1 MFTLIGIAD
10 MCLWFKK
17 AILSQQDKSFYHG
30 IANPYYL
37 GMLLTKNNN
46 KMKINIYLIAIAVL
60 LFTACDKKELNLK
73 EQQITQLKDQIETMK
88 STNVALLERMSD
100 LSVVSKTGA
109 ESIQK
114 SLENI
119 SRQTA
124 YIENL
129 NKKVQSK
136 DSVNLALV
144 MNLKRS
150 LSDIND
156 SDIQVEVRGGLVHVS
171 ISDKL
176 LFKSGSS
183 TINSKARDVLG
194 KIAVVLNDHYE
205 LQILVEGHTDNV
217 PMNTGCIQDNWDLS
231 VNRATAVVRS
241 LANDHYVSPERLT
254 AAGRSYFVPKEDN
267 ETALGRSKNRR
278 TEIIIQPRLD
288 QFFQLMESPEP
299 LN

>member
-1 MFTLIGIAD
+1 MKNLILI
-10 MCLWFKK
+10 MVLFV
-17 AILSQQDKSFYHG
+17 S
-30 IANPYYL
+30 
-37 GMLLTKNNN
+37 LTS
-46 KMKINIYLIAIAVL
+46 
-60 LFTACDKKELNLK
+60 CDKTELNLK
-73 EQQITQLKDQIETMK
+73 DQQIDQLKEQIETMK
-88 STNVALLERMSD
+88 TTNASLLERMSD

-124 YIENL
+124 YIEKL

-136 DSVNLALV
+136 DSLNLALV

-150 LSDIND
+150 LADIND

-183 TINSKARDVLG
+183 TINTRAQDVLA
-194 KIAVVLNDHYE
+194 KIATVLSDHYE

-217 PMNTGCIQDNWDLS
+217 PMNNGCIEDNWDLS
-231 VNRATAVVRS
+231 VKRATAVVRS
-241 LANDHYVSPERLT
+241 LANDHYLDPERLT
-254 AAGRSYFVPKEDN
+254 AAGRSYYGPKDDN
-267 ETALGRSKNRR
+267 ETAEGRSKNRR

-288 QFFQLMESPEP
+288 QFFQLMETSTP
-299 LN
+299 LD

>member
-1 MFTLIGIAD
+1 MKHLIPALLA
-10 MCLWFKK
+10 M
-17 AILSQQDKSFYHG
+17 ILLASCNDEK
-30 IANPYYL
+30 
-37 GMLLTKNNN
+37 
-46 KMKINIYLIAIAVL
+46 
-60 LFTACDKKELNLK
+60 LNLK
-73 EQQITQLKDQIETMK
+73 DQQINQLKEQIETMK
-88 STNVALLERMSD
+88 ATNAGLLDRMSD

-176 LFKSGSS
+176 LFRSGSS
-183 TINSKARDVLG
+183 TISAKAEEVLG
-194 KIAVVLNDHYE
+194 KIAMVLNDHYE

-217 PMNTGCIQDNWDLS
+217 PMDNGCITDNWDLS
-231 VNRATAVVRS
+231 VKRATAVVRS
-241 LANDHYVSPERLT
+241 LADDHYVSPERLT
-254 AAGRSYFVPKEDN
+254 AAGRSYYVPKEDN
-267 ETALGRSKNRR
+267 DTAEGRSKNRR

-288 QFFQLMESPEP
+288 QFFQLLESPES
-299 LN
+299 LD

>member
-1 MFTLIGIAD
+1 MKNLLPILAIAIFTLASCENKEALLKDDQIA
-10 MCLWFKK
+10 
-17 AILSQQDKSFYHG
+17 
-30 IANPYYL
+30 
-37 GMLLTKNNN
+37 
-46 KMKINIYLIAIAVL
+46 
-60 LFTACDKKELNLK
+60 
-73 EQQITQLKDQIETMK
+73 QLQDQIETMK
-88 STNVALLERMSD
+88 STNAGLLDRMSD

-124 YIENL
+124 YIEDL

-136 DSVNLALV
+136 DSVNLSLV

-150 LSDIND
+150 LSNIND
-156 SDIQVEVRGGLVHVS
+156 TDIQVEVRGGLVHVS

-183 TINSKARDVLG
+183 AINKKADDVLS
-194 KIAVVLNDHYE
+194 KIASVINDHDQ
-205 LQILVEGHTDNV
+205 LQVLVEGHTDNV
-217 PMNTGCIQDNWDLS
+217 PMNTSCISDNWDLS
-231 VNRATAVVRS
+231 VKRATAVVRS
-241 LANDHYVSPERLT
+241 LSEKHYVSPERLT
-254 AAGRSYFVPKEDN
+254 AAGRSSYVPKDDN
-267 ETALGRSKNRR
+267 DTAEGRSKNRR

-288 QFFQLMESPEP
+288 QFFQLMEAPEA

>member
-1 MFTLIGIAD
+1 MKNLIPI
-10 MCLWFKK
+10 F
-17 AILSQQDKSFYHG
+17 ILFLAFSSCQ
-30 IANPYYL
+30 N
-37 GMLLTKNNN
+37 
-46 KMKINIYLIAIAVL
+46 
-60 LFTACDKKELNLK
+60 KELDLK
-73 EQQITQLKDQIETMK
+73 DQQIGQLKDQIETMK
-88 STNVALLERMSD
+88 STNAGLLDRMSD

-124 YIENL
+124 YIEDL

-183 TINSKARDVLG
+183 TINTKAEEVLG
-194 KIAVVLNDHYE
+194 KIATVINDHYE

-217 PMNTGCIQDNWDLS
+217 PMNNGCIEDNWDLS
-231 VNRATAVVRS
+231 VKRATAVVRS

-254 AAGRSYFVPKEDN
+254 AAGRSYYIPKNDN
-267 ETALGRSKNRR
+267 DTAEGRSKNRR

-288 QFFQLMESPEP
+288 QFFQLMEAPAS
-299 LN
+299 LD

>member
-1 MFTLIGIAD
+1 MKNLIPIFLLLITFT
-10 MCLWFKK
+10 
-17 AILSQQDKSFYHG
+17 S
-30 IANPYYL
+30 
-37 GMLLTKNNN
+37 
-46 KMKINIYLIAIAVL
+46 
-60 LFTACDKKELNLK
+60 CDDKELNLK
-73 EQQITQLKDQIETMK
+73 DQQIYQLKEQIETMK
-88 STNVALLERMSD
+88 STNAGLLDRMSD
-100 LSVVSKTGA
+100 LSIVSKTGA

-124 YIENL
+124 YIEDL

-156 SDIQVEVRGGLVHVS
+156 TDIQVEVRGGLVHVS

-183 TINSKARDVLG
+183 VINTKAEEVLG
-194 KIAVVLNDHYE
+194 KIASVINDHYE
-205 LQILVEGHTDNV
+205 LEVLVEGHTDNV
-217 PMNTGCIQDNWDLS
+217 PMNTECIADNWDLS
-231 VNRATAVVRS
+231 VKRATAVVRS

-267 ETALGRSKNRR
+267 DTSLGRSKNRR

-288 QFFQLMESPEP
+288 QFFQLMEEPET

>member
-1 MFTLIGIAD
+1 
-10 MCLWFKK
+10 
-17 AILSQQDKSFYHG
+17 
-30 IANPYYL
+30 
-37 GMLLTKNNN
+37 
-46 KMKINIYLIAIAVL
+46 MKYLIPISIVCL
-60 LFTACDKKELNLK
+60 MIMSSCTNKEIEAKND
-73 EQQITQLKDQIETMK
+73 QISSLEDQIETMK
-88 STNVALLERMSD
+88 STNAGLLDRMSD

-124 YIENL
+124 YIEDL
-129 NKKVQSK
+129 NNQVQAK
-136 DSVNLALV
+136 DSMNLALV

-156 SDIQVEVRGGLVHVS
+156 TDIQVEVRGGLVHVS

-183 TINSKARDVLG
+183 NINTNAEDVLA
-194 KIAVVLNDHYE
+194 KIASVINDHSD

-217 PMNTGCIQDNWDLS
+217 PMNNGCIEDNWDLS
-231 VNRATAVVRS
+231 VKRATAVVRS
-241 LANDHYVSPERLT
+241 LANDHYVAPERLT
-254 AAGRSYFVPKEDN
+254 AAGRSSYVPKDDN
-267 ETALGRSKNRR
+267 DTSTGRSKNRR

-288 QFFQLMESPEP
+288 QFFQLMEAPEA

>member
-1 MFTLIGIAD
+1 MKAYIYIIFLITLIFAS
-10 MCLWFKK
+10 C
-17 AILSQQDKSFYHG
+17 QD
-30 IANPYYL
+30 
-37 GMLLTKNNN
+37 
-46 KMKINIYLIAIAVL
+46 
-60 LFTACDKKELNLK
+60 KELNLK
-73 EQQITQLKDQIETMK
+73 DQQIHQLKDQIETMK
-88 STNVALLERMSD
+88 ATNASLLDRMSD
-100 LSVVSKTGA
+100 LSIVSKTGA

-124 YIENL
+124 YIEDL

-156 SDIQVEVRGGLVHVS
+156 TDIQVEVRGGLVHVS

-183 TINSKARDVLG
+183 TINIRARGVLG
-194 KIAVVLNDHYE
+194 KIATVLNDHNE

-217 PMNTGCIQDNWDLS
+217 PMNNGCIEDNWDLS
-231 VNRATAVVRS
+231 VKRATAVVRS

-254 AAGRSYFVPKEDN
+254 AAGRSYFIPKNDN
-267 ETALGRSKNRR
+267 ETVEGRSKNRR

-288 QFFQLMESPEP
+288 QFFQLMETSEP
-299 LN
+299 LD

>member
-1 MFTLIGIAD
+1 MKNLIP
-10 MCLWFKK
+10 LFV
-17 AILSQQDKSFYHG
+17 LF
-30 IANPYYL
+30 L
-37 GMLLTKNNN
+37 FLTSCQN
-46 KMKINIYLIAIAVL
+46 
-60 LFTACDKKELNLK
+60 KELDLK
-73 EQQITQLKDQIETMK
+73 DQQIAQLIDQIETMK
-88 STNVALLERMSD
+88 STNAGLLDRMSD

-124 YIENL
+124 YIEDL

-136 DSVNLALV
+136 DSVNLSLV

-176 LFKSGSS
+176 LFQSGSS
-183 TINSKARDVLG
+183 KINTKAEEILG
-194 KIAVVLNDHYE
+194 KIASVINDHNE
-205 LQILVEGHTDNV
+205 LQVLVEGHTDNV
-217 PMNTGCIQDNWDLS
+217 PMNNGCIEDNWDLS
-231 VNRATAVVRS
+231 VKRATAVVRT
-241 LANDHYVSPERLT
+241 LANIHYVNPERLT
-254 AAGRSYFVPKEDN
+254 AAGRSSYIPKSDN
-267 ETALGRSKNRR
+267 DTAEGRSKNRR

-288 QFFQLMESPEP
+288 QFFQLLEAPES
-299 LN
+299 LD

>member
-1 MFTLIGIAD
+1 MTS
-10 MCLWFKK
+10 CE
-17 AILSQQDKSFYHG
+17 
-30 IANPYYL
+30 N
-37 GMLLTKNNN
+37 
-46 KMKINIYLIAIAVL
+46 
-60 LFTACDKKELNLK
+60 KELNLK
-73 EQQITQLKDQIETMK
+73 DQQILQLKDQIETMK
-88 STNVALLERMSD
+88 STNAGLLDRMSD

-124 YIENL
+124 YIEDL

-183 TINSKARDVLG
+183 TINTKAMEVLG
-194 KIAVVLNDHYE
+194 KIASVINDHYE
-205 LQILVEGHTDNV
+205 LEVMVEGHTDDV
-217 PMNTGCIQDNWDLS
+217 PMNNGCIEDNWDLS
-231 VNRATAVVRS
+231 VKRATAVVRS
-241 LANDHYVSPERLT
+241 LANDHFVDPTRLT
-254 AAGRSYFVPKEDN
+254 AAGRSFYIPKEDN
-267 ETALGRSKNRR
+267 ETASGRSKNRR

-288 QFFQLMESPEP
+288 QFFQLLEAPEA
-299 LN
+299 LD

>member
-1 MFTLIGIAD
+1 M
-10 MCLWFKK
+10 K
-17 AILSQQDKSFYHG
+17 A
-30 IANPYYL
+30 
-37 GMLLTKNNN
+37 
-46 KMKINIYLIAIAVL
+46 NIYIIIFITVVFAS
-60 LFTACDKKELNLK
+60 CDDKELNLK
-73 EQQITQLKDQIETMK
+73 DQQIHTLKEQIETMK
-88 STNVALLERMSD
+88 STNAGLLDRMSD

-124 YIENL
+124 YIEDL

-183 TINSKARDVLG
+183 TINAPARGVLG
-194 KIAVVLNDHYE
+194 KIASVINDHSDLE
-205 LQILVEGHTDNV
+205 ILVEGHTDNV
-217 PMNTGCIQDNWDLS
+217 PMNNGCIEDNWDLS
-231 VNRATAVVRS
+231 VKRATAVVRS

-254 AAGRSYFVPKEDN
+254 AAGRSYYIPKNDN
-267 ETALGRSKNRR
+267 DTAEGRSKNRR
-278 TEIIIQPRLD
+278 TEIVIQPRLD
-288 QFFQLMESPEP
+288 QFFQLMEAPEA
-299 LN
+299 LD

>member
-1 MFTLIGIAD
+1 M
-10 MCLWFKK
+10 
-17 AILSQQDKSFYHG
+17 
-30 IANPYYL
+30 
-37 GMLLTKNNN
+37 
-46 KMKINIYLIAIAVL
+46 
-60 LFTACDKKELNLK
+60 NLK
-73 EQQITQLKDQIETMK
+73 DQQIDQLKDQIETMK
-88 STNVALLERMSD
+88 STNAGLLDRMSD

-124 YIENL
+124 YIEDL

-156 SDIQVEVRGGLVHVS
+156 TDIQVEVRGGLVHVS

-176 LFKSGSS
+176 LFQSGSS
-183 TINSKARDVLG
+183 KINVKAESVLG
-194 KIAVVLNDHYE
+194 KIASVLNDHNE
-205 LQILVEGHTDNV
+205 LEVMVEGHTDNV
-217 PMNTGCIQDNWDLS
+217 PMNNSCVEDNWDLS
-231 VNRATAVVRS
+231 VKRATAVVRN
-241 LANDHYVSPERLT
+241 LANIHYVNPERLT
-254 AAGRSYFVPKEDN
+254 AAGRSFYIPKDDN
-267 ETALGRSKNRR
+267 DTADGRSKNRR

-288 QFFQLMESPEP
+288 QFFQLLESNEA
-299 LN
+299 LD